1 MEITFWSYQ
10 LKGWDLDFIQ
20 KLAYKLELN
29 EDKAEID
36 INTESNYYDLGSVI
50 ANQVISYLLT
60 EGVLRHVKN
69 GKDRDKLINSIYVD
83 GIDSGYDIEKDELT
97 EDWKAYLRKVDL

>member
-20 KLAYKLELN
+20 K
-29 EDKAEID
+29 
-36 INTESNYYDLGSVI
+36 
-50 ANQVISYLLT
+50 ISYLLT